1 MNLNTKPGLR
11 HLLLL
16 ELFGIALSSDSAFG
30 LGFRIPNQD
39 AEATARGNAFVA
51 TADNPS
57 ALYYNPAG
65 ITQLEGQ
72 NVQFGLHTISVNS
85 HFTAATGNL
94 EADTDFE
101 IQPVPEL
108 YYVYSPKDYPLA
120 FGLGVYVPFGLGL
133 EWPEDVVFRNFA
145 IEGRLQYV
153 TVSPIAS
160 RSFSCF
166 SSTRC
171 TMKHTKSSARSMS
184 PARSRYATSGSTIQ
198 NSVRCRRVFDEFR
211 FRGNGFAYGAKLGLL
226 WQPHPQWSF
235 GLSYFSPTT
244 VKYRGNSTAKPFFS
258 QKYGTSAELEFP
270 QFIMGGI
277 SFRPTTNW
285 NVEVGVDWTDW
296 DTLDSITFKGTVF
309 GDVPLALNWESS
321 FLAHFGVSR
330 YLQHGY
336 WFGAGYFFSQNSTS
350 DADFNPILPDTDL
363 HVGSLGFGKKGEH
376 WNWAISA
383 QIIAGPSRHISN
395 GNSADGSYQFFN
407 QAVNFSLGYHF

>member
-1 MNLNTKPGLR
+1 MNLNTKSGLR

-16 ELFGIALSSDSAFG
+16 ELFGIALSSDSVFG

-51 TADNPS
+51 TEDNPS

-153 TVSPIAS
+153 TVSPIAAWRINS
-160 RSFSCF
+160 ALSIAAGPTVNFS
-166 SSTRC
+166 TAMLRNGIGLV
-171 TMKHTKSSARSMS
+171 
-184 PARSRYATSGSTIQ
+184 PG
-198 NSVRCRRVFDEFR
+198 DEFR

-244 VKYRGNSTAKPFFS
+244 VKYRGNSTGKPFFS